1 MKHYKA
7 LTVSLAILFFAATFT
22 NGASFESP
30 KLQFKYS
37 IVESN
42 LLVGAKSNNFGLRV
56 DCAYKLGEIKS
67 KKAVNCLM
75 SMLRNSNSEEEQI
88 MAALSLRKI
97 ENARGL
103 YALKRA
109 AKFAKSDRVKR
120 MCKIFYYDYLQKKDA

>member
-1 MKHYKA
+1 MKRFKA
-7 LTVSLAILFFAATFT
+7 IALSLVILFTVTTLTSA
-22 NGASFESP
+22 ASFESP
-30 KLQFKYS
+30 KLQFKYN

-42 LLVGAKSNNFGLRV
+42 LLIGAKSENFGLRV
-56 DCAYKLGEIKS
+56 DCAYKLGELKS
-67 KKAVNCLM
+67 KKAVNCLIK
-75 SMLRNSNSEEEQI
+75 MLRSADTEEEQI

-109 AKFAKSDRVKR
+109 GKFAESDRVKR